1 MCHRT
6 NSNLKQS
13 RSQVKEDSKDKNQ
26 ENKTITSGFSNS
38 TPLSELPINTEIE
51 PSDNIVSRV

>member
-13 RSQVKEDSKDKNQ
+13 RSKVKKNSKNRDH
-26 ENKTITSGFSNS
+26 ENKTITSGFPNS

-51 PSDNIVSRV
+51 PSDNIISRV